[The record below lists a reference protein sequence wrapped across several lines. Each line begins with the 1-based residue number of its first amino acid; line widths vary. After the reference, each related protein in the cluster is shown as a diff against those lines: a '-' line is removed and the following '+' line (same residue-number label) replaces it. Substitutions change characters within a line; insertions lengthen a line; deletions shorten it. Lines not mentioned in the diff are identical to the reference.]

1 MKALCP
7 CVLYIYCIYE
17 RSDQPP
23 LANVVALW
31 MSLIYRPGVW
41 QHNKKMNTSNLV
53 AKQHIYVKAA
63 LSAAIFNHVKQ
74 FLQLLQKSNKFL
86 FMLPFIIPELI
97 IISPF

>member
-7 CVLYIYCIYE
+7 CVVYNVHIYE

-23 LANVVALW
+23 VANVVALL
-31 MSLIYRPGVW
+31 MLLIYRPGVW
-41 QHNKKMNTSNLV
+41 QH
-53 AKQHIYVKAA
+53 KQHIYVKAA

-86 FMLPFIIPELI
+86 LMLPSIIPKLS